1 MPLFKAL
8 ISAIVPGVDSHDL
21 DSLTTMFNITKSV
34 AQKLKALFGFICE
47 TLVQK
52 STSILNVYS
61 KDEFARMKDLS
72 GRGSEAKLVDMIIH
86 LLDALTVVF
95 AHNQVR
101 WS

>member
-1 MPLFKAL
+1 
-8 ISAIVPGVDSHDL
+8 
-21 DSLTTMFNITKSV
+21 
-34 AQKLKALFGFICE
+34 
-47 TLVQK
+47 
-52 STSILNVYS
+52 VYS